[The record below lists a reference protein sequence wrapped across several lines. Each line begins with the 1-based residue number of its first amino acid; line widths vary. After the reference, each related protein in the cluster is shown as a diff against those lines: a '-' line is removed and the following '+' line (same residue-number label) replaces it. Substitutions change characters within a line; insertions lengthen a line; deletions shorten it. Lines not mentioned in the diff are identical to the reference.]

1 MAGWVDKILKVNDK
15 VDIERAVGEAELLT
29 SAELVPMIVRRSSE
43 SKEMTRGLFWGAFL
57 GLAIAYFFAEFL
69 DIHNLLFLI
78 FIFSL
83 IGFWMAGTSK
93 LGRFF
98 LTREERQ
105 RSCEL
110 RAELEF
116 YRLKVNKTEDGV
128 GVLIFVSEFEHQVVV
143 LADYAIARHHPPD
156 SWADICKIITN
167 GLKTDRFGPAMSQA
181 VFEIGK
187 LCALEFRPKQVN
199 INEIEDR
206 LVIKE

>member
-1 MAGWVDKILKVNDK
+1 MAGWVDKILKVNDRA
-15 VDIERAVGEAELLT
+15 DIERAIAEAELLT

-57 GLAIAYFFAEFL
+57 GLAIAYFCAEFL
-69 DIHNLLFLI
+69 DIHNLFFLI

-83 IGFWMAGTSK
+83 IGLWMAGTSK
-93 LGRFF
+93 IGRFF
-98 LTREERQ
+98 LTLEERQ

-156 SWADICKIITN
+156 SWAGICKIIIN

-181 VFEIGK
+181 IFEIGK
-187 LCALEFRPKQVN
+187 LCAPEFQPKRVN
-199 INEIEDR
+199 INEIEDK